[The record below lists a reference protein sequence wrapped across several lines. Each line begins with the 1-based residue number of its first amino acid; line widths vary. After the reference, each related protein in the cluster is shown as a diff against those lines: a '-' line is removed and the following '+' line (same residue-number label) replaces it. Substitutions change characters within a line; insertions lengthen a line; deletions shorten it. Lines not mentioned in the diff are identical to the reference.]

1 MSCVSAVKNL
11 LEGKQKEGEEKKLR
25 LRWMDY
31 VELDFRNVGR
41 RTRALDRTEWTSVVR
56 EAKAKLKGLLC

>member
-1 MSCVSAVKNL
+1 LSCVSAVKNL